1 MSGLEVLGA
10 AGSVAGLLD
19 GAAKLF
25 TIARDIVRAEEE
37 KQRFRDLLENL
48 QEQLKSLRKLQNDAQ
63 GYPEQLYYMS
73 LFQENLANP
82 PVPGD
87 QRGALLR
94 IATSMKKM
102 EHKLRK
108 RSSRMRRLVQLK
120 WTLDKAEVEELLFQ
134 IQEWRSQI
142 QTVMQQDQ
150 LRLTM
155 KILTLGKDTNRQV
168 HNITTVTEETRQVTK
183 NIALT
188 SDETSKKTERIE
200 TLAADTQ
207 GLTQGIAAT
216 GDRIVERTKR
226 IEDLGVDTQGVTQGI
241 AVTSNA
247 IDDRTQKLEVLGA
260 EYNDRLRSIQEDSLA
275 LRLRKENKDKKDLHR
290 AIADWV
296 SRLNFG
302 ARHTE
307 IYDRHVDITQEFI
320 ESPEFRAWSS
330 GRPWVL
336 YCWAD
341 AGAGKTM
348 LSSIVIEYLRTEF
361 AASRMPVLCIYLN
374 HKEQNAQNPRAL
386 MGSLL
391 KQLIQYRDYDFCSDN
406 LIRRYKEK
414 ARGTGLS
421 LKELQETL
429 CSEITHYERVFVIVD
444 ALDEGSDEVRQLYAD
459 ILLGK
464 PPLDRLCI
472 MVTSRE
478 APPDAD
484 RGITCDICD
493 KRPLN
498 IYFRCQQ
505 CIEYDICY
513 ECKDIG
519 EDCGMPG
526 HTLDE
531 PYVGQEVYKQ
541 VDPSEEAIRE
551 FVRKQIHSAVETHRP
566 GRAQLGLSKKQ
577 AGTTLY
583 GRLSH
588 KDSKIEADIVDRVCA
603 RSDRKFLLA
612 KLYVET
618 LKVKLNKR
626 EAMDT
631 LQALPPGYAGVYETT
646 MERIKAYS
654 VNDPRSNATQ
664 LSLTVLSWVVFA
676 RRPLDLPELQHA
688 LAIRLDRDFSED
700 DSYDE
705 EEILKYTAGLVGVA
719 ADNGAVRV
727 SHYTVQEYFMDDGKH
742 WLPQDANTQI
752 ARACLHYMSIGDLST
767 PCNFSQEEAEFEE
780 RKKQYPF
787 MCYAYEYWGHHAR
800 DAMRDRDVTAQ
811 ALRFLKNPELVATLV
826 QGQWYLGSAEA
837 SKWEIRRGANALHV
851 AAWFGLTD
859 VLDDLLEDGLDINA
873 KDPFHE
879 QTPLI
884 YASRRG
890 HSDTVAKLVQL
901 GAYVNNRSA
910 RGRTAL
916 VEAVAEGHRSVVE
929 ILLQQY
935 RLAINEIQ
943 PWDFGRSVLMLAVI
957 RRDLEIVNALLPR
970 SSVNQ
975 KDSKGFTALMLAA
988 SFGFV
993 EIVDRLLAHPEIDV
1007 NVTSIYGKSA
1017 LFHAAVCENDG
1028 DGRIVRMLLDHGGI
1042 DTSIRDKQGGG
1053 TALIRAVECGN
1064 PVVVGLLL
1072 ERTAEVDQKD
1082 YQGRGLL
1089 HAAAIN
1095 DQREIASFLLDKQWP
1110 IDAKDKQNRTPL
1122 HDAARCGSEAMIQLL
1137 LERGA
1142 DAGLKDASGRS
1153 PATVAWQNGKT
1164 TAYELLQEVL
1174 STESSP
1180 LPDPESLPVWS
1191 LAKLGRADIIERK
1204 IAQRTTNPYI
1214 LSHLDPDTDDT
1225 PIHCA
1230 ISASQPAILRI
1241 LLSAGLSPDTQN
1253 AEYLS
1258 PLHVAASA
1266 LSLELLQILLSE
1278 SPNLNLN
1285 PKDETGT
1292 TPLFLAYTSN
1302 LLPNALTLVEAG
1314 AEIEEKAVILPL
1326 FFAAVDYN
1334 RIAAVKVLMKKHKA
1348 PILAKN
1354 KRGESALQIAKARGL
1369 VEIQRLLDGNKSYAN
1384 NRSLALEEGEEL
1396 DLTRSVRGPFTRPE
1410 VWEEGEEEELV

>member
-1 MSGLEVLGA
+1 
-10 AGSVAGLLD
+10 
-19 GAAKLF
+19 
-25 TIARDIVRAEEE
+25 
-37 KQRFRDLLENL
+37 
-48 QEQLKSLRKLQNDAQ
+48 
-63 GYPEQLYYMS
+63 
-73 LFQENLANP
+73 
-82 PVPGD
+82 
-87 QRGALLR
+87 
-94 IATSMKKM
+94 MK
-102 EHKLRK
+102 
-108 RSSRMRRLVQLK
+108 
-120 WTLDKAEVEELLFQ
+120 
-134 IQEWRSQI
+134 
-142 QTVMQQDQ
+142 
-150 LRLTM
+150 
-155 KILTLGKDTNRQV
+155 G
-168 HNITTVTEETRQVTK
+168 
-183 NIALT
+183 
-188 SDETSKKTERIE
+188 
-200 TLAADTQ
+200 
-207 GLTQGIAAT
+207 
-216 GDRIVERTKR
+216 
-226 IEDLGVDTQGVTQGI
+226 
-241 AVTSNA
+241 
-247 IDDRTQKLEVLGA
+247 
-260 EYNDRLRSIQEDSLA
+260 
-275 LRLRKENKDKKDLHR
+275 
-290 AIADWV
+290 
-296 SRLNFG
+296 
-302 ARHTE
+302 
-307 IYDRHVDITQEFI
+307 
-320 ESPEFRAWSS
+320 ES
-330 GRPWVL
+330 
-336 YCWAD
+336 CWACD
-341 AGAGKTM
+341 QM
-348 LSSIVIEYLRTEF
+348 L
-361 AASRMPVLCIYLN
+361 
-374 HKEQNAQNPRAL
+374 
-386 MGSLL
+386 GSDRF
-391 KQLIQYRDYDFCSDN
+391 QLI
-406 LIRRYKEK
+406 LP
-414 ARGTGLS
+414 
-421 LKELQETL
+421 
-429 CSEITHYERVFVIVD
+429 RVFVIVD
-444 ALDEGSDEVRQLYAD
+444 ALDEGSDEVRQLYAE

-484 RGITCDICD
+484 RGITCDVCD
-493 KRPLN
+493 KRPLT

-505 CIEYDICY
+505 CIEYDVCY
-513 ECKDIG
+513 ECKEKG

-526 HTLDE
+526 HTLNE
-531 PYVGQEVYKQ
+531 PYEGQEVYKQ
-541 VDPSEEAIRE
+541 VDPSEDAIRE

-588 KDSKIEADIVDRVCA
+588 KDSNFEADIVERVCA

-618 LKVKLNKR
+618 LRVKLNKR

-654 VNDPRSNATQ
+654 VNEPRSNATQ
-664 LSLTVLSWVVFA
+664 LALTVLSWVVFA

-727 SHYTVQEYFMDDGKH
+727 SHYTVQEYFMDHGKH
-742 WLPQDANTQI
+742 WLLQDADTQI

-767 PCNFSQEEAEFEE
+767 PCNFSQEEVEFEE

-787 MCYAYEYWGHHAR
+787 MCYAYEYWVSISSSDATIKLQIRMKPRYAFSFAISSDVELLAESSIQGYHAR

-859 VLDDLLEDGLDINA
+859 VLDDLLEDSLDINA

-890 HSDTVAKLVQL
+890 HSDTVAKLVEL

-916 VEAVAEGHRSVVE
+916 VEAVTEGHRSVVE

-935 RLAINEIQ
+935 RLAVNEIQ

-993 EIVDRLLAHPEIDV
+993 EIVDTLLAHPEIDV

-1017 LFHAAVCENDG
+1017 LFHAAICENDG
-1028 DGRIVRMLLDHGGI
+1028 NGTLVQMLLDHGGI

-1072 ERTAEVDQKD
+1072 ERTAEADQKD
-1082 YQGRGLL
+1082 YQGRSLL

-1110 IDAKDKQNRTPL
+1110 IDAKDKQNRTSL

-1137 LERGA
+1137 LDRGA

-1153 PATVAWQNGKT
+1153 PATVAWQNGET
-1164 TAYELLQEVL
+1164 TAFQLLQEAL
-1174 STESSP
+1174 TTESRP
-1180 LPDPESLPVWS
+1180 LPDPEALPVWS

-1204 IAQRTTNPYI
+1204 IAQKPTNPYI

-1230 ISASQPAILRI
+1230 ISASQPAILRL

-1253 AEYLS
+1253 AEFLS
-1258 PLHVAASA
+1258 PLHVAASSPN
-1266 LSLELLQILLSE
+1266 LQLLQILLSA

-1292 TPLFLAYTSN
+1292 TPLFLAYTCY
-1302 LLPNALTLVEAG
+1302 LFPNALTLVEAG
-1314 AEIEEKAVILPL
+1314 AEIEEKGLILPL
-1326 FFAAVDYN
+1326 FFAAVDYE
-1334 RIAAVKVLMKKHKA
+1334 RITAVKVLMKKHNA

-1396 DLTRSVRGPFTRPE
+1396 DLTGSVKGPFTRPE
-1410 VWEEGEEEELV
+1410 MWEEEEEEEEEEDEEPV